1 MRRAPWAFLL
11 IASFVLVGAVAW
23 WMAGDDLEINDARA
37 SVLSLAVGWC
47 TLLLALA
54 GVLRRWQ
61 GRSRDDSLS
70 GPRTIDP
77 VTHAG
82 YLKQMIVAASVARDH
97 ALSRPQ
103 VLPLSWTS
111 AAPELGDGVPAP
123 PAGSRIKG
131 RKRNRLDVGFRRAIR
146 DLAAHYRRIA
156 GGRLVILGEP
166 GAGKSVLSFM
176 LVRGLLE
183 EWRPGERVPLLLSAA
198 SWDPT
203 REKLGEWIVR
213 TLAVAYYSGAR
224 EIPRSLFDHDLL
236 LPVID
241 GLDEMPEFT
250 RRLAVRAVNEAL
262 ARDRPIV
269 LACRSAEYAELIGT
283 GSPPLRQ
290 SPVIELEPLDI
301 EDVTAYLR
309 AVDWVD
315 PARLEPLFAH
325 LDAHPG
331 GVVEAALATPL
342 TVSMLRSVCERG
354 GDLDP
359 VLRLPSRAAVEDAL
373 VGAAIGEPS
382 RARRWLS
389 YLAGHLHEH
398 RERELAWWRLSGRLL
413 SSWAVIGLAVLCG
426 VALTLLSWAWM
437 LIFGDW
443 EDAGLNTPL
452 LLGAYIGGGFAVLAI
467 IAWYAGDAAATP
479 GRLAPAAAGSAARLR
494 RGMATGLALAAIPVL
509 PVLIGIGVVITFV
522 YGWPPENTEFYLSAL
537 TLGLAAMV
545 VTGLA
550 LAVHR
555 WLNGS
560 PERSGEAG
568 PVALLVED
576 RRSSLVSAAV
586 AGAVV
591 GLGAGPVLIVALVA
605 VRTLQALV
613 TGWSGEP
620 SLRQLIASVLPEEWS
635 NPLLLGAVVL
645 LPGIVFASLTLLTR
659 AWSRFVWVRFVL
671 ALHGRLPWRFMA
683 FLEDAHRQGILQH
696 FGGEYQFRH
705 IRMQDWLASTAL
717 RPPEPS
723 PQRHVRGRIAA
734 FAGVAVALVVCVALV
749 RALPPD
755 SSSRTLLTGMT
766 TSMRFLPDGRT
777 MVVGRADGRIQLW
790 DLETG
795 RPIGRSLPDGFEVAF
810 GTAGRLVATLESQV
824 NLSILD
830 LRTGAELCR
839 TVLPRSSDEDPTLLF
854 SPDGRVLL
862 TSLEPGNYQL
872 WEPRTCT
879 RIGGPMASGADIPKF
894 SPDGGVLVVRE
905 PFSEVLTLWN
915 ARTGARIDDGT
926 IAGSS
931 HFTPDGRILVT
942 VNAGTHIWLF
952 DSATGKVLDGPLP
965 GYSPTPVAPID
976 GSRAYLIRWSSPS
989 GSLAVR
995 RLWGDQRTFTFPGVL
1010 AQDISGGVLAGVLAN
1025 GEIRLWSLDDGSL
1038 LGSIDTGTRVSTGAS
1053 VELSPDGR
1061 SLRLEDT
1068 ADRGVEYW
1076 DVGRQVRV
1084 GAVEMTGDV
1093 ETWFVPGARAA
1104 VVAELSKDGRRIN
1117 RFIDLDTGETKPVTI
1132 PVHEGWTNSRGNQ
1145 VAYRSTDTRAV
1156 EVWDLATGRR
1166 ATLTGHTGEID
1177 DVRYSFDDRLLASR
1191 SWSDGTIRLWPAPF

>member
-1 MRRAPWAFLL
+1 MPRGPWISLL
-11 IASFVLVGAVAW
+11 IVSFVLVGAVTW
-23 WMAGDDLEINDARA
+23 WMAGDGLEVNDARA
-37 SVLSLAVGWC
+37 SVLSLVVGLC
-47 TLLLALA
+47 TLLLTLV
-54 GVLRRWQ
+54 GMLRRWQ
-61 GRSRDDSLS
+61 GRSREDRLS
-70 GPRTIDP
+70 GPRTTDP

-82 YLKQMIVAASVARDH
+82 HLKQMILAGAVAGDD

-123 PAGSRIKG
+123 PAGSRITG
-131 RKRNRLDVGFRRAIR
+131 RKRNRLDIGFRRAIR

-176 LVRGLLE
+176 LIRGLLE

-198 SWDPT
+198 SWDPN
-203 REKLGEWIVR
+203 REKLDEWIVR
-213 TLAVAYYSGAR
+213 TLAVAHYSGAR
-224 EIPRSLFDHDLL
+224 EIPRRLFDHDLL
-236 LPVID
+236 LPVVD

-269 LACRSAEYAELIGT
+269 LACRSAEYSELIGT

-290 SPVIELEPLDI
+290 APVIELEPLDL

-309 AVDWVD
+309 AVDWAD
-315 PARLEPLFAH
+315 PAPLEPLYAH

-331 GVVEAALATPL
+331 GVVEAALTTPL

-373 VGAAIGEPS
+373 VEAAVGEPS
-382 RARRWLS
+382 RARRRLS

-398 RERELAWWRLSGRLL
+398 RERELAWWRLSRRLL
-413 SSWAVIGLAVLCG
+413 SPWAVIGLAVLCG

-437 LIFGDW
+437 MIFGDW
-443 EDAGLNTPL
+443 EDAGLNTAL

-479 GRLAPAAAGSAARLR
+479 GRLAPAVAGSAVRLR
-494 RGMATGLALAAIPVL
+494 RGMATGLALAAIPVV
-509 PVLIGIGVVITFV
+509 PVLIGMGVVITLA

-537 TLGLAAMV
+537 AMGLAAMV

-555 WLNGS
+555 WLDGS

-586 AGAVV
+586 AGTVV
-591 GLGAGPVLIVALVA
+591 GLGAGPALIVALVA
-605 VRTLQALV
+605 VHTLQALV

-620 SLRQLIASVLPEEWS
+620 SLRELISSVTPEQWS
-635 NPLLLGAVVL
+635 DPLLLGAVVL
-645 LPGIVFASLTLLTR
+645 LPGIVFGSLTLLTR

-671 ALHGRLPWRFMA
+671 ALRGRLPWRFVA
-683 FLEDAHRQGILQH
+683 FLEDAHRQGLLQH
-696 FGGEYQFRH
+696 FGGEYRFRH

-717 RPPEPS
+717 RPSEPS
-723 PQRHVRGRIAA
+723 PRRHGLGRIAA

-755 SSSRTLLTGMT
+755 GSSRTLLTGMT
-766 TSMRFLPDGRT
+766 INMRFLDGRT
-777 MVVGRADGRIQLW
+777 MAVGRADGRIQLW

-795 RPIGRSLPDGFEVAF
+795 RPIGRSLPGGNEVAF
-810 GTAGRLVATLESQV
+810 GTPGRLVATLESQA

-839 TVLPRSSDEDPTLLF
+839 TVLPRSSDDPVLRF

-862 TSLEPGNYQL
+862 TGLEPGNYQL

-879 RIGGPMASGADIPKF
+879 RIGGPMASGADIPTF

-905 PFSEVLTLWN
+905 PYGETLTLWN
-915 ARTGARIDDGT
+915 TRTGARIDDGT
-926 IAGSS
+926 VAGSS
-931 HFTPDGRILVT
+931 HFTPDGKILVAVT
-942 VNAGTHIWLF
+942 GTQMWLF
-952 DSATGKVLDGPLP
+952 DAATGKVLDGPLQP
-965 GYSPTPVAPID
+965 GYSPVPVVWVD
-976 GSRAYLIRWSSPS
+976 SSRAYLIRWSRPS
-989 GSLAVR
+989 GPLAVR
-995 RLWGDQRTFTFPGVL
+995 RLWGDQRAFTFPGVL
-1010 AQDISGGVLAGVLAN
+1010 AQDIGDGVLAGVLAN

-1038 LGSIDTGTRVSTGAS
+1038 LGSLDTGHPVSTGAS
-1053 VELSPDGR
+1053 VELSSDGR
-1061 SLRLEDT
+1061 SLRLGDT
-1068 ADRGVEYW
+1068 GGRGVEYW
-1076 DVGRQVRV
+1076 DVGRRARV
-1084 GAVEMTGDV
+1084 GIVEMTGNV
-1093 ETWFVPGARAA
+1093 ETRFVPGTRTA
-1104 VVAELSKDGRRIN
+1104 VVAELSRDGRRIS
-1117 RFIDLDTGETKPVTI
+1117 RLIDLDTGGTKPVTI
-1132 PVHEGWTNSRGNQ
+1132 PDGWTNNRGNQ
-1145 VAYRSTDTRAV
+1145 LACRSADRRAV

-1166 ATLTGHTGEID
+1166 VTLTGHTDAIY
-1177 DVRYSFDDRLLASR
+1177 DVAYSPDDRLLASR
-1191 SWSDGTIRLWPAPF
+1191 SADGTIRLWPAPG

>member
-1 MRRAPWAFLL
+1 MPRAPWAFLF
-11 IASFVLVGAVAW
+11 IVSFVLVGAVAW
-23 WMAGDDLEINDARA
+23 WMADDGLEINDARA
-37 SVLSLAVGWC
+37 SVLSLVVGLC
-47 TLLLALA
+47 ALLLTLV
-54 GVLRRWQ
+54 GMLRRWQ
-61 GRSRDDSLS
+61 SRSRDDRLS
-70 GPRTIDP
+70 GPRTTDP

-82 YLKQMIVAASVARDH
+82 YLKQMILAGAVAGDD

-123 PAGSRIKG
+123 PDGSRIKG

-156 GGRLVILGEP
+156 NGRLVILGEP

-203 REKLGEWIVR
+203 REKLCEWIVR
-213 TLAVAYYSGAR
+213 TLAVAHYSGAR

-236 LPVID
+236 LPVVD

-269 LACRSAEYAELIGT
+269 LACRTTEYSELIGT

-290 SPVIELEPLDI
+290 APVIELEPLNI
-301 EDVTAYLR
+301 YDVTAYLR
-309 AVDWVD
+309 AVDWAD
-315 PARLEPLFAH
+315 AARLEPLYAH
-325 LDAHPG
+325 LDANPG

-373 VGAAIGEPS
+373 IGAVVGEPS

-389 YLAGHLHEH
+389 YLAEHLHEH

-413 SSWAVIGLAVLCG
+413 SPWAVIGLAVLCG

-443 EDAGLNTPL
+443 EDTGLNTAL
-452 LLGAYIGGGFAVLAI
+452 LLGAYIGGGFAILAI

-479 GRLAPAAAGSAARLR
+479 RRLAPTAAGAAARLR
-494 RGMATGLALAAIPVL
+494 QGMATGLALAAIPVL
-509 PVLIGIGVVITFV
+509 PVLIGMGVVITLA

-537 TLGLAAMV
+537 ALGLAAMV

-555 WLNGS
+555 WLDGS
-560 PERSGEAG
+560 PGRSGEAG
-568 PVALLVED
+568 PVALLIED

-591 GLGAGPVLIVALVA
+591 GLGAGPALIVALVA
-605 VRTLQALV
+605 VQIMQALV

-620 SLRQLIASVLPEEWS
+620 SLRELIASVLPEEWS
-635 NPLLLGAVVL
+635 DPLLLGAVVL

-659 AWSRFVWVRFVL
+659 AWARFVWVRFVL
-671 ALHGRLPWRFMA
+671 ALRGRLPWRFVT
-683 FLEDAHRQGILQH
+683 FLEDAHRQGLLQH
-696 FGGEYQFRH
+696 FGGEYRFRH

-723 PQRHVRGRIAA
+723 PRRRRLGRIVVL
-734 FAGVAVALVVCVALV
+734 AGVAVALVVCVALV

-755 SSSRTLLTGMT
+755 GSSRTLLTGIT
-766 TSMRFLPDGRT
+766 TNMRFLDGRT
-777 MVVGRADGRIQLW
+777 MVVKGVDGRMQLW

-795 RPIGRSLPDGFEVAF
+795 RPIGRSLPGAGNVTFS
-810 GTAGRLVATLESQV
+810 TAGRLVATLESPA

-839 TVLPRSSDEDPTLLF
+839 TVLPRISADPLLLF

-862 TSLEPGNYQL
+862 TDLEPGNYQL

-879 RIGGPMASGADIPKF
+879 RIGGPMRQGPTAPRSVPTAAC
-894 SPDGGVLVVRE
+894 SS
-905 PFSEVLTLWN
+905 SE
-915 ARTGARIDDGT
+915 
-926 IAGSS
+926 
-931 HFTPDGRILVT
+931 
-942 VNAGTHIWLF
+942 
-952 DSATGKVLDGPLP
+952 
-965 GYSPTPVAPID
+965 
-976 GSRAYLIRWSSPS
+976 
-989 GSLAVR
+989 
-995 RLWGDQRTFTFPGVL
+995 
-1010 AQDISGGVLAGVLAN
+1010 
-1025 GEIRLWSLDDGSL
+1025 
-1038 LGSIDTGTRVSTGAS
+1038 
-1053 VELSPDGR
+1053 
-1061 SLRLEDT
+1061 
-1068 ADRGVEYW
+1068 
-1076 DVGRQVRV
+1076 
-1084 GAVEMTGDV
+1084 
-1093 ETWFVPGARAA
+1093 
-1104 VVAELSKDGRRIN
+1104 
-1117 RFIDLDTGETKPVTI
+1117 
-1132 PVHEGWTNSRGNQ
+1132 
-1145 VAYRSTDTRAV
+1145 
-1156 EVWDLATGRR
+1156 
-1166 ATLTGHTGEID
+1166 
-1177 DVRYSFDDRLLASR
+1177 
-1191 SWSDGTIRLWPAPF
+1191 